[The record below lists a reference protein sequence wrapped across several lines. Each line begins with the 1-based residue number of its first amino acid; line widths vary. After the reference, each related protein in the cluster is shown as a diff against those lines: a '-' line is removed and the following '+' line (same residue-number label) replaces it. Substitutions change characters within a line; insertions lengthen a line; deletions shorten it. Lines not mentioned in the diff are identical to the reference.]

1 MVDEKKLEKIKQLIA
16 SAEDTIRTA
25 KSMLEGESD
34 GSEITVQSEVDHLE
48 KAKSVGSQDNDGRV
62 VEGIFDGLNMVGPD
76 GKQYNVPANY
86 ASKSKLVEGDVLKLT
101 ISNDGSFVFKQ
112 IGPVDRK
119 RLIGM
124 LTQDETSGEFQVLS
138 NGKSYKVLLASIT
151 YFKGDVG
158 DEVVILVPIDKQ
170 TEWAAVENIV
180 KGGERQPDV
189 ADDDTGAVVVD
200 ETITTDEA
208 PVEKEK
214 QVDELEI

>member
-1 MVDEKKLEKIKQLIA
+1 M
-16 SAEDTIRTA
+16 
-25 KSMLEGESD
+25 
-34 GSEITVQSEVDHLE
+34 
-48 KAKSVGSQDNDGRV
+48 
-62 VEGIFDGLNMVGPD
+62 
-76 GKQYNVPANY
+76 
-86 ASKSKLVEGDVLKLT
+86 
-101 ISNDGSFVFKQ
+101 
-112 IGPVDRK
+112 
-119 RLIGM
+119 
-124 LTQDETSGEFQVLS
+124 
-138 NGKSYKVLLASIT
+138 ASIT